1 MKRIKNHLTY
11 FLPVVVSLTAFE
23 SYSREYFNPAFL
35 EINGSEQGGTT
46 DLSVF
51 ETKNSQPEGTY
62 RVDISVN
69 NEIVTP
75 YPRDVLFTRNSTGTL
90 IPCITVDELKHWGVR
105 TAGFPNLKPDSK
117 GCADLNAIPD
127 AFADFRF
134 NQQHINLSIPQVAM
148 NTRSRDAVPTE
159 LWDEGI
165 PAMLLNYSMNNH
177 RSRSQYGYVYKSTY
191 LNLRPGLNLGPWRLR
206 NYTTWQHSEPGIEKW
221 NTVYSYAQRNIIALQ
236 SQLTLGDSSAPAD
249 VFDSVPF
256 RGIQLKSDDDMLPY
270 SIRNYAPVVRGVAR
284 SDALVVIRQ
293 NGYVVYETSV
303 AAGAFEISDL
313 APTGGAGDL
322 NVTIKEADGS
332 VQQMIIPFASLPVLQ
347 REGRL
352 RYSVTGGQFRS
363 YAAGTEKKP
372 FIQGT
377 MIYGLPWG
385 ITMYGGVQN
394 AGRPFQSYALGLGKN
409 IGTWGAFSA
418 DVTHSDS
425 TPKNSGR
432 QQGQSMRV
440 RYSKNFLDTD
450 TNFSIAGYRYSTS
463 GYRSLEETLGTFR
476 RDDNL
481 PFYILERRRNRA
493 ELLMNQS
500 LGQNGGSLSLSLV
513 NEDYWKSA
521 RRSRSVNLGYY
532 KSFSEVSVGLDYSW
546 NRNDG
551 WQGYDATDRV
561 ISLNVNVPLEALF
574 GRTYVTYG
582 ASHTAGMGTSHN
594 IGLSGSA
601 LEDYSLN
608 WGVNASRPD
617 DGGRDIGANASWR
630 TRYGT
635 LNGSYNHSRDSRQ
648 FSYGMSGG
656 VVAHE
661 NGMTLSQQLGETVGL
676 VKAPGAA
683 DVRVSN
689 YPGLATDGRG
699 YAVVPYLT
707 AYRRNDIRL
716 NGDTI
721 PEDADIRYLSKKVVP
736 TRGAVVRAEYRI
748 AIGYRVLMTLS
759 LPDGKPVPFGAVV
772 SLLTSG
778 SKEMDAQNTS
788 IVGDG
793 GEVFISGLPEQGT
806 VQVQWSS
813 GQERRCRAQYTTRR
827 ADAGLW
833 TATAVCGV

>member
-1 MKRIKNHLTY
+1 MKWIKNYLTY
-11 FLPVVVSLTAFE
+11 FLPVVVSLMAFE

-35 EINGSEQGGTT
+35 EINGSDQGGTT

-69 NEIVTP
+69 NEMVTP
-75 YPRDVLFTRNSTGTL
+75 YPRDVVFTRNSAGSL

-105 TAGFPNLKPDSK
+105 TTEFPNLKPDSK

-127 AFADFRF
+127 AFSDFRF
-134 NQQHINLSIPQVAM
+134 NQQHINLSIPQAAM
-148 NTRSRDAVPTE
+148 NPRSRDAVPTE

-177 RSRSQYGYVYKSTY
+177 HSRSQYGYVYKSTY
-191 LNLRPGLNLGPWRLR
+191 LNLRPGLNLGAWRLR
-206 NYTTWQHSEPGIEKW
+206 NYTTWQRSEPGIEKW
-221 NTVYSYAQRNIIALQ
+221 NTVYSYVQRNIIALQ

-303 AAGAFEISDL
+303 APGAFEISDL
-313 APTGGAGDL
+313 ASTGGAGDL

-372 FIQGT
+372 FVQGT
-377 MIYGLPWG
+377 TIYGLPLG
-385 ITMYGGVQN
+385 ITTYSGLQN
-394 AGRPFQSYALGLGKN
+394 AGSLFQSYALGVGKN
-409 IGTWGAFSA
+409 IGSWGAFSF
-418 DVTHSDS
+418 DLTHSIS
-425 TPKNSGR
+425 IPKNNSR
-432 QQGQSMRV
+432 QQGQSFRV
-440 RYSKNFLDTD
+440 RYSKNFLDIG

-463 GYRSLEETLGTFR
+463 GYRSLEETLGTYR
-476 RDDNL
+476 RDTHL
-481 PFYILERRRNRA
+481 PLYINERRRNRA
-493 ELLMNQS
+493 ELLMNQD
-500 LGQNGGSLSLSLV
+500 LWQNGGTLNLSLV
-513 NEDYWKSA
+513 NEDYWKSN
-521 RRSRSVNLGYY
+521 RRSQSANLGYY
-532 KSFSEVSVGLDYSW
+532 NNFFADVGIGLNYSW

-551 WQGYDATDRV
+551 WGDYRTTDKV
-561 ISLNVNVPLEALF
+561 ISLNVNVPIETLF
-574 GRTYVTYG
+574 GRTYATYS
-582 ASHTAGMGTSHN
+582 ASHTVGMGTNNN

-601 LEDYSLN
+601 LEDYSLS
-608 WGVNASRPD
+608 WGMNAGHSDYGERNI
-617 DGGRDIGANASWR
+617 GGNASWK

-635 LNGSYNHSRDSRQ
+635 LNGSYNHSRDNRQ

-656 VVAHE
+656 VMVHE
-661 NGMTLSQQLGETVGL
+661 NGITLSQQLGETVGL
-676 VKAPGAA
+676 VKASGAA
-683 DVRVSN
+683 DVSISN
-689 YPGLATDGRG
+689 YPGLATDSRG

-716 NGDTI
+716 DGNTIQEDT
-721 PEDADIRYLSKKVVP
+721 DIRYMSKKVVP
-736 TRGAVVRAEYRI
+736 TRGAVVRAEYLTS
-748 AIGYRVLMTLS
+748 IGYRVLMTLS
-759 LPDGKPVPFGAVV
+759 QPSGKPVPFGAVV
-772 SLLTSG
+772 SLLTSNDTG
-778 SKEMDAQNTS
+778 VQNTS
-788 IVGDG
+788 IVGDR
-793 GEVFISGLPEQGT
+793 GEVFMSGLPEKGT
-806 VQVQWSS
+806 VQVQWSN
-813 GQERRCRAQYTTRR
+813 GQETVCRADYVTRK
-827 ADAGLW
+827 AEAGLW
-833 TATAVCGV
+833 TATAVCKP